1 MTFPMMRNILIA
13 HVRLFIIIAGC
24 LLSAAS
30 VSSVS
35 AAGRFYYQ
43 IKIYHL
49 KTQAQEDRLDN
60 YLQNAYLP
68 ALHRMGIND
77 VGVFKPVENDTANKR
92 IYVFTPFPSW
102 IQLENVDETLM
113 ADKQYTAAGK
123 DYIGASSKNP
133 PFSRIETIILK
144 AFPKMTEPATP
155 SLSANKTD
163 RVYELRS
170 YESATEAYNL
180 NKVHMFNDGNEVA
193 LFKRLNFNAV
203 FYAEV
208 LAGSHMPDLM
218 YMTTF
223 NSKEDREKHWD
234 TFTNDPEW
242 KTLVAKPEFQNNV
255 SKADILFLHPTAYSD
270 I

>member
-1 MTFPMMRNILIA
+1 MNNPSKVGIQSLVLSIMCFA
-13 HVRLFIIIAGC
+13 GIIT
-24 LLSAAS
+24 S
-30 VSSVS
+30 SSVS

-49 KTQAQEDRLDN
+49 KTKEQEDRLDK

-68 ALHRMGIND
+68 ALHRMGIKD

-92 IYVFTPFPSW
+92 VYVFTPFSSW
-102 IQLENVDETLM
+102 TQLENADEKLM
-113 ADKQYTAAGK
+113 ADQQYTSAGK
-123 DYIGASSKNP
+123 DYIDAASKNP
-133 PFSRIETIILK
+133 PFLRIETIVLK
-144 AFPKMTEPATP
+144 AFPKMTEPAIP
-155 SLSANKTD
+155 NLSANKID

-208 LAGSHMPDLM
+208 LAGSHMPNLM

-223 NSKEDREKHWD
+223 NSKEDRDKHWD
-234 TFTNDPEW
+234 TFTNDSEW